1 MAGRKGATQR
11 QKDRRPQSSAVFL
24 NEEPNRATLA
34 NGNQVM
40 PRPTFTQPDN
50 GTFTHAPGQLGPFYD
65 PTKTRM
71 KVGNVETDLHG
82 GLY

>member
-1 MAGRKGATQR
+1 MAKGATQR
-11 QKDRRPQSSAVFL
+11 QKDRGPRPSAVFL
-24 NEEPNRATLA
+24 NEEKDRAVLG

-50 GTFTHAPGQLGPFYD
+50 GTFTHAPGMLGPHYD
-65 PTKTRM
+65 PTSQPM
-71 KVGNVETDLHG
+71 HVGNQETDLKA

>member
-1 MAGRKGATQR
+1 MAKGATQR
-11 QKDRRPQSSAVFL
+11 QKDRGPRPDSVFL
-24 NEEPNRATLA
+24 NEESRRSVLG

-50 GTFTHAPGQLGPFYD
+50 GTFTHAPGSLGPHVD
-65 PTKTRM
+65 PTSRPM
-71 KVGNVETDLHG
+71 HVGNQETDLKA

>member
-1 MAGRKGATQR
+1 MAKSATQGQR
-11 QKDRRPQSSAVFL
+11 ARLPQAPSVFL
-24 NEEPNRATLA
+24 NEEHRRATLG
-34 NGNQVM
+34 NGKQVM

-50 GTFTHAPGQLGPFYD
+50 GTFTYAPGELGPFYD
-65 PTKTRM
+65 PTKRPM